1 MDQTA
6 GGGDSIR
13 PHNQSLIPSQ
23 DAGLPA
29 FFLALR
35 MMQHCRLPS
44 YVRPYGAPVFRMGR
58 RRQVAWAAPLLVI
71 VWLLSV
77 SLQHPAQALAATNSE
92 LIPGS
97 RIVFPYYDLREG
109 ISTFLSVT
117 NVGLGSATLH
127 LEFYDASCLRRDSSL
142 DLSAGDADLLDIG
155 AILQPGAD
163 GLFRQGF
170 VDVVTFAGDVLLG
183 TAIIVNGSED
193 WGIVYH
199 GASARRL
206 SSGPLPFEPYP
217 SRLFLPAFLT
227 QGDLGDG
234 MLSDGLLVVAAP
246 HPTQPGG
253 ELPDPSLQSTIRVF
267 LDQEPAFQLATIGER
282 AEEGMPTATSTGHQL
297 LLPISQAAGT
307 FPTPRFGWLSVTNRA
322 VGETGTPIGI
332 VGLYIQTIAGD
343 GFGMGMAIRLW
354 ADPAS
359 GP

>member
-6 GGGDSIR
+6 GGGGSIR
-13 PHNQSLIPSQ
+13 PHNRSLIPSQ
-23 DAGLPA
+23 HAGPPA
-29 FFLALR
+29 FFLTMR
-35 MMQHCRLPS
+35 TIQRWPPS
-44 YVRPYGAPVFRMGR
+44 RTWPYGVPVCRTGR
-58 RRQVAWAAPLLVI
+58 RRRAAWTAPLLVI

-77 SLQHPAQALAATNSE
+77 SLQNPAQALAATNSE

-109 ISTFLSVT
+109 ISTFLTFT
-117 NVGLGSATLH
+117 NVSSGSATLH

-142 DLSAGDADLLDIG
+142 HLSAGDTDLLDVG

-170 VDVVTFAGDVLLG
+170 VDVVTFAGDALLG
-183 TAIIVNGSED
+183 TAIIVNGPED

-199 GASARRL
+199 GAAARRL

-227 QGDLGDG
+227 QGSLGSG
-234 MLSDGLLVVAAP
+234 HLSDGLLVVAAP

-253 ELPDPSLQSTIRVF
+253 ELPDPSLQPTIRVF
-267 LDQEPAFQLATIGER
+267 LDQEPAFQLTTIGGNV
-282 AEEGMPTATSTGHQL
+282 EEGLSTATSTGHQL
-297 LLPISQAAGT
+297 LLPIGQAAGT
-307 FPTPRFGWLSVTNRA
+307 FPTPRFGWLSVTNQA
-322 VGETGTPIGI
+322 IGETGTPIGI

-343 GFGMGMAIRLW
+343 GSGMGMAIRLW